1 MFVLSELAIN
11 TSPVLSNT
19 VLSRSTADV
28 LYLLKKRPLNALEIQ
43 KKTKYSSRT
52 IRTALKTLIDLK
64 LVERNPNLQDMRT
77 CYYHATTLK

>member
-64 LVERNPNLQDMRT
+64 LVERIPNLQDMRT